1 MRALASRLAGAL
13 LILMLLLAPPAAH
26 ITLMVHRGMMLAGIL
41 IGVQAV
47 LVTWI
52 ALSPIA
58 GSPIAGSPIGGSSI
72 ARSPIARS
80 SIARS
85 SVALQVLRVVACGAV
100 FLCVLFLARFTSG
113 GPVAAAAVPHAMAYV
128 ALLALFG
135 ASLQPGREAVIT
147 VLARRSRGRL
157 PSDIVR
163 YTRRVTWA
171 WCWFFLAQL
180 GCSLTLLLFAP
191 LGVWS
196 LFINL
201 CNLPLIGVMLC
212 AEYVYRQWRH
222 AARPPERLT
231 DMVRIVRH
239 LRTAPV
245 GEDR

>member
-1 MRALASRLAGAL
+1 
-13 LILMLLLAPPAAH
+13 
-26 ITLMVHRGMMLAGIL
+26 
-41 IGVQAV
+41 
-47 LVTWI
+47 
-52 ALSPIA
+52 
-58 GSPIAGSPIGGSSI
+58 
-72 ARSPIARS
+72 
-80 SIARS
+80 
-85 SVALQVLRVVACGAV
+85 
-100 FLCVLFLARFTSG
+100 
-113 GPVAAAAVPHAMAYV
+113 MAYL

-157 PSDIVR
+157 SADIVR

-180 GCSLTLLLFAP
+180 ICSLMLLLFAP

-239 LRTAPV
+239 LRTASV